1 VAARRHGS
9 EQWQGFPAIGGRWDA
24 SKNATR
30 GDKCKKLPKSVGLLL
45 DFWAHFVQ
53 EPDLQGTP
61 WTNGF
66 WNLSEK
72 QLVADCRR
80 V

>member
-9 EQWQGFPAIGGRWDA
+9 EQWQGFPAIGGHWDA
-24 SKNATR
+24 SENTVS
-30 GDKCKKLPKSVGLLL
+30 GQKCKKYTNLVGVTL

-53 EPDLQGTP
+53 KMDLQGTP

-66 WNLSEK
+66 SNLS
-72 QLVADCRR
+72 
-80 V
+80 